1 MADTEQAN
9 VDYADLIK
17 AQTRQVDI
25 DAFKER
31 GMKKVNVINAKKIND
46 LISQAV
52 TNIITRMEDAN
63 IQTIKDDKAQIVADS
78 MSEFKRLFAEQKKE
92 AEQQS
97 NLQGELV
104 KMREQLTQQANAQA
118 AAPAANSVQMQ
129 QVSDE
134 IAELKA
140 FMINQASKS
149 QSADMTRGMMVEQ
162 QAQLLE
168 DHFNDL
174 KATLATG
181 GSQSA
186 AVSEEG
192 TKKAVEQAVAKMEA
206 LLEKQEKN
214 RNGATTD
221 AIMKAL
227 QDFRAD
233 LSGKFDNLATSF
245 RDSVKSRSEDDA
257 KALKAEISALRD
269 DLAQKTVAAGTA
281 NTEALQAQLSAMQ
294 EMMAKGGGGMGG
306 GDISEIV
313 SKIEGSLSKKFSDAG
328 LMKETVSAEESLNV
342 SSVMINSAF
351 RGLDDV
357 ESNLGNMDAAKQKD
371 KDGGKK
377 AAGAL
382 AALKKLKGK

>member
-92 AEQQS
+92 SEQQS
-97 NLQGELV
+97 QLQGELV
-104 KMREQLTQQANAQA
+104 KMREQMTKQANAQA

-192 TKKAVEQAVAKMEA
+192 TKKAVEQAVARMES